1 MARKVTTTG
10 SKARDL
16 AGLSSVLPA
25 LALLGTF
32 IVSASAAVFET
43 GEFTDVSQAQRYHAL
58 INELR
63 CLVCQNQSIA
73 DSNADLAADL
83 RREVHRMISS
93 GATDK
98 AIADYLVERYGDF
111 VLYNPP
117 LKPTTV
123 LLWAG
128 PFLLCVIALVV
139 LGSRVARRRQATGLS
154 HEERERAEQLLE
166 RHHKED

>member
-1 MARKVTTTG
+1 MARNIATTG
-10 SKARDL
+10 SETRHR
-16 AGLSSVLPA
+16 AGLSSVL
-25 LALLGTF
+25 LALVVLGTCAF
-32 IVSASAAVFET
+32 GAGAAVFET
-43 GEFTDVSQAQRYHAL
+43 GEFTDASQAQRYHAL

-93 GATDK
+93 GATDE
-98 AIADYLVERYGDF
+98 AVVNYLVERYGDF

-117 LKPTTV
+117 LKPTTA

-128 PFLLCVIALVV
+128 PFLLCIIALVV
-139 LGSRVARRRQATGLS
+139 LGSRVRRQRQVADLS
-154 HEERERAEQLLE
+154 NQERERAEQLLE
-166 RHHKED
+166 RHPEEG

>member
-1 MARKVTTTG
+1 MERQTVTAISAARYV
-10 SKARDL
+10 
-16 AGLSSVLPA
+16 AGLTSPL
-25 LALLGTF
+25 LALVLLGA
-32 IVSASAAVFET
+32 SAVNVSAAVFESR
-43 GEFTDVSQAQRYHAL
+43 EFTDNEQAQRYHSL

-93 GATDK
+93 GATDQ
-98 AIADYLVERYGDF
+98 AIVDYLVERYGDF
-111 VLYNPP
+111 VLYRPP

-123 LLWAG
+123 LLWFG

-139 LGSRVARRRQATGLS
+139 LRSRVRRQRQTANLTD
-154 HEERERAEQLLE
+154 HERERAEQLLE
-166 RHHKED
+166 HHPEEG